1 MLVMFRTTLALTSL
15 LLLPVAASAQV
26 RVDYDKQQ
34 DFTRYRTFDVSI
46 GSLVRVDGRADEAN
60 TLTANRLRRAI
71 ARELQARGFES
82 TPGGADLEVKV
93 SARDTER
100 VDIVRSGLHDS
111 PAYWY
116 RPVRYRGRIVYVRT
130 PSYWRS
136 SFYDDV
142 WTRRYLEGSLTIDV
156 IERDT
161 GRLLYRA
168 QVNDEIGSDLDKHIA
183 TSVDRAFKKFP
194 VKELDN

>member
-1 MLVMFRTTLALTSL
+1 MFRTTLALSSL
-15 LLLPVAASAQV
+15 LLLPIAAAAQV
-26 RVDYDKQQ
+26 RVDYDRRQ
-34 DFTRYRTFDVSI
+34 DFSQFRTFDVAI
-46 GSLVRVDGRADEAN
+46 GSMVRADGRVDEQN
-60 TLTANRLRRAI
+60 TLTADRLRRSI
-71 ARELQARGFES
+71 SHELRTRGLES
-82 TPGGADLEVKV
+82 AAGASDLLVQV

-100 VDIVRSGLHDS
+100 VDLVRSGFHSS

-130 PSYWRS
+130 HSYWPS
-136 SFYDDV
+136 AYDNDV

-161 GRLLYRA
+161 GRLVYRA
-168 QVNDEIGSDLDKHIA
+168 QVSDEIGSDLDKHIA
-183 TSVDRAFKKFP
+183 KSVDRAFKKFP